1 MGPTM
6 PDLRGAT
13 VLVTGAGGFIG
24 SHLVERL
31 IKEDARVRAFVRY
44 NSRASIGAL
53 ADVDE
58 SIRGEA
64 ELVFGDIRDTETIAR
79 AARGV
84 SVIFHL
90 AAQIAIPY
98 SYFAPKD
105 VFETNVL
112 GTLNVLEA
120 GRRASV
126 NRIVHT
132 STSEVFGTAQYV
144 PIDERHPMQG
154 QSPYSASKIGADRVA
169 ESFFR
174 SFGCPVV
181 TVRPFNT
188 FGPRQSL
195 RAIIPTIILQLLD
208 RRHVL
213 KLGSLTPTRDFTYV
227 EDTVAGFLAAGTAA
241 DVEGMEINLGTGS
254 EVAVG
259 DLVKLVAGAME
270 VTVPQVECESERLR
284 PERSEVERL
293 VADNRRAR
301 ELLAWSPTVPFVD
314 GIRRTVEWLRA
325 HRDWYRS
332 TQFQL

>member
-1 MGPTM
+1 MSM
-6 PDLRGAT
+6 PHLRGDT

-24 SHLVERL
+24 SHLFERL
-31 IKEDARVRAFVRY
+31 IRDGARVRAFVRY

-53 ADVDE
+53 ADVDA
-58 SIRGEA
+58 RTRDEA
-64 ELVFGDIRDTETIAR
+64 ELMFGDIRDAETIAR

-120 GRRASV
+120 GRRAGV
-126 NRIVHT
+126 RRIVHT
-132 STSEVFGTAQYV
+132 STSEVFGTAQYA

-174 SFGCPVV
+174 SFACPVV

-188 FGPRQSL
+188 YGPRQSM

-208 RRHVL
+208 GTGVL

-227 EDTVAGFLAAGTAA
+227 GDTVAAFLAAGTAA
-241 DVEGMEINLGTGS
+241 EVEGLEINLGTGTEIS
-254 EVAVG
+254 VG
-259 DLVKLVAGAME
+259 DLVKLVAEAME
-270 VTVPQVECESERLR
+270 VAVPRLECEAERLR

-293 VADNRRAR
+293 VADNRQAR
-301 ELLAWSPTVPFVD
+301 EVLGWSPIVPLVD
-314 GIRRTVEWLRA
+314 GIRRTVDWLRA

-332 TQFQL
+332 THFQL